1 MTARFRKIFP
11 FLAILTVLSLI
22 IGGVAIAEEKHF
34 MDDTDGSWRVD
45 DGTPIV
51 VELFTATNCSAC
63 MPADRILY
71 DISKEKNVIA
81 LGCHINY
88 WDEHTLGDPTGLEEC
103 TYRQW
108 AYRSSGMLAG
118 TNVKVPH
125 FMING
130 IYSVDNSHTRLFYS
144 RLQQAKRS
152 KIHRPALVFM
162 EWVDEDTLRIHM
174 PNANRKIDSRDSF
187 SVWLI
192 RYQDHMIQRVEEGQ
206 TAGRVLRFS
215 NIVRG
220 AKHIAKWH
228 GTMRT
233 IEVDV
238 EKPIDGPERGGYV
251 TIIHQINGSE
261 IMAAGKVPDYK
272 PLEKTPDT
280 KGAKGGAAGG
290 GKPAPITG
298 PLLE

>member
-1 MTARFRKIFP
+1 MTTRFRKIFP
-11 FLAILTVLSLI
+11 LLSLFLVL
-22 IGGVAIAEEKHF
+22 GLIAAGAATAQDGKNQSVIT
-34 MDDTDGSWRVD
+34 DDTGGAWQEQGD
-45 DGTPIV
+45 TPIV

-63 MPADRILY
+63 MPADRLLY
-71 DISKEKNVIA
+71 DIAKMPNVIA

-88 WDEHTLGDPTGLEEC
+88 WDEHTLGDPTGLEAC

-108 AYRSSGMLAG
+108 AYRSSGMFGG

-130 IYSVDNSHTRLFYS
+130 VQSVDSGRTRQFYN
-144 RLQQAKRS
+144 RLAVAKEARF
-152 KIHRPALVFM
+152 KPDRIFM

-174 PNANRKIDSRDSF
+174 PNATRKISDHDSF

-192 RYQDHMIQRVEEGQ
+192 RYQDQMVKKVDSGQ
-206 TAGRVLRFS
+206 TAGRVLRFT
-215 NIVRG
+215 NVVRN

-228 GTMRT
+228 GKTR
-233 IEVDV
+233 IVEVNVD
-238 EKPIDGPERGGYV
+238 KPPGGVERGGYV

-261 IMAAGKVPDYK
+261 VVAAGKVADYK
-272 PLEKTPDT
+272 TKEEKKADDASKSLP
-280 KGAKGGAAGG
+280 
-290 GKPAPITG
+290 TG

>member
-1 MTARFRKIFP
+1 MRFRKIFP
-11 FLAILTVLSLI
+11 LLSLFLAFCLLAAAGMAMAQDNKSKSSVVI
-22 IGGVAIAEEKHF
+22 
-34 MDDTDGSWRVD
+34 DDTDGSWKAD
-45 DGTPIV
+45 DGSPIV

-71 DISKEKNVIA
+71 DIAKMPNVIA

-108 AYRSSGMLAG
+108 AYRSSGMFGG
-118 TNVKVPH
+118 TNIKVPH

-130 IYSVDNSHTRLFYS
+130 VYSVDSGKTRLFYN
-144 RLQQAKRS
+144 RLTQAKEA
-152 KIHRPALVFM
+152 KNKPAQIFM
-162 EWVDEDTLRIHM
+162 EWADEDSLRIHM
-174 PNANRKIDSRDSF
+174 PAANRKIGENDSF

-192 RYQDHMIQRVEEGQ
+192 RYQDYMIQKVDSGQ
-206 TAGRVLRFS
+206 TAGRVLRFT
-215 NIVRG
+215 NVVKG

-228 GTMRT
+228 GKVRT

-238 EKPIDGPERGGYV
+238 DKPPGGAERGGYV

-261 IMAAGKVPDYK
+261 VVAAGKVADYK
-272 PLEKTPDT
+272 SEDAKKSDEKNRELL
-280 KGAKGGAAGG
+280 K
-290 GKPAPITG
+290 G

>member
-1 MTARFRKIFP
+1 MTTRFRKIFP
-11 FLAILTVLSLI
+11 VLAVLAALCLI
-22 IGGVAIAEEKHF
+22 AGGVAVAEEQHF
-34 MDDTDGSWRVD
+34 MDDTDGSWKVD

-71 DISKEKNVIA
+71 DIAKQKNVIA

-108 AYRSSGMLAG
+108 AYRSSGMLGG

-130 IYSVDNSHTRLFYS
+130 VYSVDNSHTRLFYS
-144 RLQQAKRS
+144 RVLQAKKS
-152 KIHRPALVFM
+152 QHKPASVFM
-162 EWVDEDTLRIHM
+162 EWVDDNTLRIHM
-174 PNANRKIDSRDSF
+174 PNANRKIDTRDSF

-206 TAGRVLRFS
+206 TAGRVLRFT
-215 NIVRG
+215 NVVRG

-233 IEVDV
+233 VEVDV
-238 EKPIDGPERGGYV
+238 DKPVGGDERGGYV

-261 IMAAGKVPDYK
+261 IMAAGKVVDYK
-272 PLEKTPDT
+272 PADIKTDT
-280 KGAKGGAAGG
+280 DANA
-290 GKPAPITG
+290 APITG

>member
-1 MTARFRKIFP
+1 MTMPLRKIFP
-11 FLAILTVLSLI
+11 VLSLFLAIGLI
-22 IGGVAIAEEKHF
+22 ACGIAAAQEVTTSQSGSTILDE
-34 MDDTDGSWRVD
+34 TDGSWKND
-45 DGTPIV
+45 DGSPIV

-71 DISKEKNVIA
+71 DIAKMKNVIA

-108 AYRSSGMLAG
+108 AYRSSGMFGG
-118 TNVKVPH
+118 TNIRVPH

-130 IYSVDNSHTRLFYS
+130 LYSVDNANTNQFYN
-144 RLQQAKRS
+144 RLQQARKSSRH
-152 KIHRPALVFM
+152 KPGLVYM

-174 PNANRKIDSRDSF
+174 PAATRKINNDDSF

-192 RYQDHMIQRVEEGQ
+192 RYQDQMIQKVDMGQ
-206 TAGRVLRFS
+206 TAGRVLRFT
-215 NIVRG
+215 NVVRE

-228 GTMRT
+228 GKVRV

-238 EKPIDGPERGGYV
+238 DKPKDGPERGGYA
-251 TIIHQINGSE
+251 TLIHLNNGSE
-261 IMAAGKVPDYK
+261 VVAAGKVADYK
-272 PLEKTPDT
+272 VAADDK
-280 KGAKGGAAGG
+280 AKP
-290 GKPAPITG
+290 KVEAPITG
-298 PLLE
+298 PLLQ